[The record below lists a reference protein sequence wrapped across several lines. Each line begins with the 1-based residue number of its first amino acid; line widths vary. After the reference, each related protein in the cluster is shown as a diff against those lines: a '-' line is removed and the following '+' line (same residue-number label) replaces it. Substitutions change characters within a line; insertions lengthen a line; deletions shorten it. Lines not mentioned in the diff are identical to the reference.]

1 MAEKAEQLMT
11 LCERCRERM
20 ELTFVLVEVPGTTNL
35 GNCQGATGAPHEGP
49 THQYEYESRAT
60 VAMRRALE
68 ARKAKID
75 TGTKKQRERA
85 PW

>member
-35 GNCQGATGAPHEGP
+35 GNCQGAAGAPHEGP
-49 THQYEYESRAT
+49 THQYEY
-60 VAMRRALE
+60 AMRRALE
-68 ARKAKID
+68 ARKAKIN
-75 TGTKKQRERA
+75 TGTKKQRERE